1 MNKRVGNDGIYFR
14 YYLGILGKYY
24 VLFDYS
30 VVSIGSGQ
38 GLVVAWW
45 LVWWAVVARHGLGRC
60 EKV

>member
-1 MNKRVGNDGIYFR
+1 MMEFILGI
-14 YYLGILGKYY
+14 LGILGKYY

-45 LVWWAVVARHGLGRC
+45 LVWWTVVARHGLGRC